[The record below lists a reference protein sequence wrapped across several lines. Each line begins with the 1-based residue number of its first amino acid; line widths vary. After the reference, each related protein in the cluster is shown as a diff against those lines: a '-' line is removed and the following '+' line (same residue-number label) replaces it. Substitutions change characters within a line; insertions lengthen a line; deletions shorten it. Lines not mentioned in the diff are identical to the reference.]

1 MKGIDMSS
9 SEEMMREQLN
19 QIITR
24 TELRVEQ
31 QCIHANGLAR
41 YGGEA
46 KRARSELALMLA
58 GLAKLRTLSEQM
70 V

>member
-1 MKGIDMSS
+1 MSTG
-9 SEEMMREQLN
+9 EEMVREQLN
-19 QIITR
+19 RIIAR

-31 QCIHANGLAR
+31 QCIDANALAPH
-41 YGGEA
+41 GDEA

-58 GLAKLRTLSEQM
+58 GLAKLKILSEQI